1 MTILKRIAFFLPT
14 LHGGGAERVVINLL
28 EGLYEKDSSIYL
40 DLVLASAKGPYIK
53 QIPKQVRVIDLSAGR
68 VIKSVIPLKKYL
80 QEFKPFAL
88 VSQMSH
94 ANVIAVIAKHLSQ
107 TETKLLLVEHNTLSS
122 DKSKL
127 FRGKF
132 VPFFMRL
139 LYPYADEI
147 IGVSQAVSRDLE
159 RQLNLQEGRV
169 KTIYNPVVD
178 DRLIVKANLPIKHS
192 WFQQKDC
199 PTILAVGR
207 LTEQKDFATLVKA
220 FAILRKEMIARL
232 VILGEGELK
241 DDLEKIVRELDIS
254 EDVSMPGFV
263 DNPYQYMKNASVFV
277 LSSRWEGL
285 GNVLIEAMACGCPV
299 VSTNCPSG
307 PEEILVSG
315 KYGHLVPTR
324 NPETLSKAILNVL
337 DHPVKEEILQHRA
350 EYFSVEKSVSNY
362 CRVMGI

>member
-1 MTILKRIAFFLPT
+1 MLKPIAFFLPN
-14 LHGGGAERVVINLL
+14 LHGGGAERAVVNLIK
-28 EGLYEKDSSIYL
+28 GLHEKDSSIPL
-40 DLVLASAKGPYIK
+40 DLVLGSLEGAYIK
-53 QIPKQVRVIDLSAGR
+53 QIPKQVRVIDFSVNR
-68 VIKSVIPLKKYL
+68 VLKSIIPLKNYL
-80 QEFKPFAL
+80 QEVKPFAL
-88 VSQMSH
+88 VSHMSH
-94 ANVIAVIAKHLSQ
+94 ANVIAVIAKYLSQ

-159 RQLNLQEGRV
+159 RQLNLREGRV

-178 DRLIVKANLPIKHS
+178 DDLIMKANLPIKHS
-192 WFQQKDC
+192 WFQKKDC

-241 DDLEKIVRELDIS
+241 DDLEKIVGELGIS

-263 DNPYQYMKNASVFV
+263 DNPYQYMNNASVFV
-277 LSSRWEGL
+277 LSSQWEGL
-285 GNVLIEAMACGCPV
+285 GNVLIEAMACGCPI

-324 NPETLSKAILNVL
+324 NPEALAKAILNVL
-337 DHPVKEEILQHRA
+337 DHPAKKEILQHRA
-350 EYFSVEKSVSNY
+350 EYFSVENSVSNY
-362 CRVMGI
+362 CKVIGI